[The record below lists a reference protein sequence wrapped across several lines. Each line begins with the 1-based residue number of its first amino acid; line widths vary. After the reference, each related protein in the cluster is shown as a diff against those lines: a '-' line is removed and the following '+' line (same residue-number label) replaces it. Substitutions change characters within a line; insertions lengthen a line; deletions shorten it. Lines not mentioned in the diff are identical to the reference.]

1 MRLLIVDADEAF
13 CQTLRSKLTEQRYT
27 VDIAEDGETGL
38 DFAASADYDLILLEV
53 TLPKL
58 DGFQV
63 CRQLRSRLPQA
74 WILFFSDRGSS
85 TDKIT
90 GLEAGADD
98 YLVKPMGLPELMAR
112 LRALRRRQLPTA
124 QFVLEWGDLRF
135 DLYTCEVT
143 YANRPLMLTSKE
155 YALLELF
162 LRQPQRIFSQSSIL
176 QQVWSIHGELPGQDT
191 VRSHI
196 KRLRQKLKKIGADDL
211 IETVYG
217 LGYRL
222 NAQFQKAAAS
232 ANLSVS
238 SSDMVVEH
246 EHSVEL
252 FKEHLR
258 DCAMKLEKKIHLWLA
273 QPDRLDLQQ
282 QAEWESHK
290 LIGSLGMLGLFRST
304 EITQQIQALLASPP
318 DTPEQAALA
327 QKLRSL
333 QVAIDELESSPEQRT
348 GHAQAPCARIMA
360 VDDDVILLNLLQKIL
375 EPWGLSVTTLSNP
388 LQFWDTLEA
397 VQPDLLILDVQM
409 PEIGGIELCQQV
421 RDHNRWLWLP
431 ILFLTAQ
438 RDSQTVQ
445 KIFIAGADDYVN
457 KPVLAPELI
466 ARLFNRLER
475 TRLLRQ

>member
-1 MRLLIVDADEAF
+1 
-13 CQTLRSKLTEQRYT
+13 
-27 VDIAEDGETGL
+27 
-38 DFAASADYDLILLEV
+38 
-53 TLPKL
+53 
-58 DGFQV
+58 
-63 CRQLRSRLPQA
+63 
-74 WILFFSDRGSS
+74 
-85 TDKIT
+85 
-90 GLEAGADD
+90 
-98 YLVKPMGLPELMAR
+98 
-112 LRALRRRQLPTA
+112 
-124 QFVLEWGDLRF
+124 
-135 DLYTCEVT
+135 
-143 YANRPLMLTSKE
+143 
-155 YALLELF
+155 
-162 LRQPQRIFSQSSIL
+162 
-176 QQVWSIHGELPGQDT
+176 
-191 VRSHI
+191 
-196 KRLRQKLKKIGADDL
+196 
-211 IETVYG
+211 
-217 LGYRL
+217 
-222 NAQFQKAAAS
+222 
-232 ANLSVS
+232 
-238 SSDMVVEH
+238 
-246 EHSVEL
+246 
-252 FKEHLR
+252 
-258 DCAMKLEKKIHLWLA
+258 
-273 QPDRLDLQQ
+273 
-282 QAEWESHK
+282 
-290 LIGSLGMLGLFRST
+290 MLGLFRST